1 MGQTGDNQNWHFCS
15 KWEIR
20 KIRRS
25 EKILITSSVLSFGI
39 FEYYLSRSK
48 SDEKMPD
55 SEPLVNVSA
64 MEILIS
70 VAPLVLIAC
79 LSNIMRLDIASPIVV
94 STIRTFVQLSILSFI
109 LDPIFSRGVDLWWLV
124 VGYCFLMILLA
135 SYEGSTR
142 SKYYVDG
149 QFWMVFC
156 PMFINVVAVALFA
169 FFVVIKPHPRWGRF
183 RRICYIMLSNNNE
196 SND

>member
-1 MGQTGDNQNWHFCS
+1 
-15 KWEIR
+15 
-20 KIRRS
+20 
-25 EKILITSSVLSFGI
+25 
-39 FEYYLSRSK
+39 
-48 SDEKMPD
+48 MPD

-64 MEILIS
+64 MEILI
-70 VAPLVLIAC
+70 AMTPLVLIAC
-79 LSNIMRLDIASPIVV
+79 LSNTMKLDIGSPIVV
-94 STIRTFVQLSILSFI
+94 STIRTFVQLSVLSFI

-149 QFWMVFC
+149 QFWMVFF

-169 FFVVIKPHPRWGRF
+169 FFVVIKPSPRWGRF
-183 RRICYIMLSNNNE
+183 FRCIFCLVLYTTNNQYNDHLARYEYLVILHETYYISALLAFLYSIVCDSKILNMSYQL
-196 SND
+196 